1 MGNNS
6 VIDKRKSW
14 VLLIIISDKRFFER
28 NPPEDIVVKARLSE
42 SSNLMF
48 TKLYKKMTKIDVA
61 KILVNKII
69 DNFLK
74 L

>member
-1 MGNNS
+1 MGNSS

-48 TKLYKKMTKIDVA
+48 TKLYKKMTKIVE
-61 KILVNKII
+61 KK
-69 DNFLK
+69 
-74 L
+74 